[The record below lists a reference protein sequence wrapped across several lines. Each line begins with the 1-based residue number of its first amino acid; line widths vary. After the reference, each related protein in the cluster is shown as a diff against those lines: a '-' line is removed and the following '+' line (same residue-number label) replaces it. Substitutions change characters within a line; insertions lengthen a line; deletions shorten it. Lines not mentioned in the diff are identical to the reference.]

1 MVTDEWR
8 KSELEAKFH
17 NKLWCLRRRKRKRRR
32 RSKRILFVFIIVT
45 SKFVNDEYS
54 VHIPY
59 ITHTFFDM
67 LVL

>member
-8 KSELEAKFH
+8 KTVLEVKFH
-17 NKLWCLRRRKRKRRR
+17 NKLWCLRRRKRRRR

-45 SKFVNDEYS
+45 SKFVDSEYS
-54 VHIPY
+54 VHILY
-59 ITHTFFDM
+59 ITRTFFDM

>member
-1 MVTDEWR
+1 MVTDECR
-8 KSELEAKFH
+8 KTVLEAKFH
-17 NKLWCLRRRKRKRRR
+17 NKLWCLRRRKRNRRM

-45 SKFVNDEYS
+45 SKFVDSEYS

-59 ITHTFFDM
+59 TTHTFFDM